1 MTFGG
6 VDSEI
11 FVHGKCLKISI
22 HKICLLYSHEGGN
35 KFIVSMSRILNG
47 IYE

>member
-1 MTFGG
+1 MAFGG

-22 HKICLLYSHEGGN
+22 HKIWLLYSHEGGN
-35 KFIVSMSRILNG
+35 TFIISLK
-47 IYE
+47 Y